1 MIPNTIQT
9 PVLSSNLDD
18 LLIPGVMVEVDAD
31 VADEYGAFE
40 ELALSETDAWDANG
54 DTTEEPSHE

>member
-1 MIPNTIQT
+1 MIPNSPQT

-40 ELALSETDAWDANG
+40 ELALSEADAWDANG
-54 DTTEEPSHE
+54 DTAEAPSRE